1 MSTARERLEAAEAAK
16 RRLEAGGAEPDGIA
30 PPPRRH
36 VRTDPVRCTADMP
49 PARHA
54 KWLARLDEASLEL
67 GMQPGRRGVTS
78 NAGLL
83 ALVELLET
91 DETVRRRWLA
101 LLAEQNRGAGR
112 RGAVRSA

>member
-1 MSTARERLEAAEAAK
+1 VSTARERLLAAEAAA
-16 RRLEAGGAEPDGIA
+16 RRLDSAGSEPDGIA
-30 PPPRRH
+30 PPAKRH

-54 KWLARLDEASLEL
+54 KWLARLDEASIEL

-91 DETVRRRWLA
+91 DETVRRRWIA
-101 LLAEQNRGAGR
+101 LMAEQNRGAGR
-112 RGAVRSA
+112 RGSIRTA

>member
-1 MSTARERLEAAEAAK
+1 MKAADRLRAAEEAT
-16 RRLEAGGAEPDGIA
+16 RRLDAAGADPDGIA
-30 PPPRRH
+30 PPSRH

-54 KWLARLDEASLEL
+54 KWLDRLNEASREL
-67 GMQPGRRGVTS
+67 GMQPGRRGITS

-83 ALVELLET
+83 ALAELLER
-91 DETVRRRWLA
+91 DETVRRRWVA